1 MTPLI
6 NVTLFYSVYKS
17 PFGLV
22 GFIGSEEGLM
32 HLGFYRSQRHFKKFL
47 EERYPE
53 AELRE
58 DVFSKLTKLLNLYFK
73 GIRVSL
79 DYPLILSGSEFQLK
93 VWEKVREIG
102 YGEVRSYGWIAKGI
116 RMSKAARAV
125 GRAVASNPVALI
137 IPCHRVI
144 RSDGTIGGFGYGV
157 SLKRK
162 LLKLE
167 GVKI

>member
-1 MTPLI
+1 MAPLI
-6 NVTLFYSVYKS
+6 DVTLFYSVYRS

-22 GFIGSEEGLM
+22 GFVGSEEGLM
-32 HLGFYRSQRHFKKFL
+32 HLGFYRGRRNFEKFL

-53 AELRE
+53 AEFGE
-58 DVFSKLTKLLNLYFK
+58 EVFSRLVKLLDLYFK
-73 GIRVSL
+73 GVRIDL
-79 DYPLILSGSEFQLK
+79 DYPLILKGSEFQLK

-102 YGEVRSYGWIAKGI
+102 YGEVRSYGWIAKRIG
-116 RMSKAARAV
+116 MPKAARAV

-157 SLKRK
+157 GLKRK

-167 GVKI
+167 GVEI